1 MICGSS
7 IFKNSLVIVY
17 FIYTPTSILKGSRGT
32 CSPITSGGRRSG
44 SNPEEEEILKTRL
57 ARLHKQVTVYILHR
71 GNKERSRA
79 ASKDITI
86 FYLVCSRNREKRE
99 SGVLVDRR
107 ICCRKTTFLSMFHIR
122 WDILCLSVMINTNVS
137 QWDGAS
143 LGTSPSSFSPP
154 FLF

>member
-17 FIYTPTSILKGSRGT
+17 FIYTPTGIFKREQGNLFANYLWRAT
-32 CSPITSGGRRSG
+32 F
-44 SNPEEEEILKTRL
+44 PEEEEILKTRL

-79 ASKDITI
+79 ASKDIMI
-86 FYLVCSRNREKRE
+86 FYLVCSRNRGKRE

-107 ICCRKTTFLSMFHIR
+107 ICCRKTTFLSMFHIW
-122 WDILCLSVMINTNVS
+122 WDILCLSVMIYTNVP

-143 LGTSPSSFSPP
+143 LETSPSSFSPP